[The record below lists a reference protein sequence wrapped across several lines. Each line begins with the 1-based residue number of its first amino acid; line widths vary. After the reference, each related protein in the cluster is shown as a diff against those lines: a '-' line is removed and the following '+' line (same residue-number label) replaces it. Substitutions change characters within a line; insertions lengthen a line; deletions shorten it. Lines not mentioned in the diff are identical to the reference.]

1 MIFKKIELHNFGIYC
16 GDHELQ
22 LDKLADKNITL
33 VGGMNG
39 RGKTTILDAIFITF
53 YGKRALPLIQDE
65 VKNYNNLMARF
76 INKSATDQWT
86 SVSVTIDLEDDG
98 PTVLT
103 IKRRWA
109 LHKGKVVEEL
119 RVTKDG
125 LEDKYLSDNWNYYV
139 EEIIPFGISRF
150 FFFDNEQIAKIADD
164 EAFNEIK
171 DSIKA
176 VMGVTNIDKLLA
188 DVQAVMKEK
197 QAKLT
202 AESSDSTLEE
212 LREVE
217 AGILDLEQKLATIR
231 MERAGIVPRLEKTVQ
246 DLETLEQRFWRSGG
260 NLGLKREEIE
270 QEKAR
275 LVAEEE
281 SIKQRQLALAVS
293 PATPLALCR
302 GLVQQTYNA
311 AKDAQG
317 MKYAHYSRPLV
328 EEIVDRITGKIEA
341 MDIDA
346 VTKLKLQMLLSEE
359 LEHYPAEAVEGEE
372 ESVLNPASLLLLE
385 KLIDSGF
392 FDIISQRN
400 ALIQQMEEN
409 ENALLQ
415 IDAHLSSNAEKS
427 NAADLLS
434 KIRELDRIRDNFRYE
449 IDRLDQQ
456 FDSINA
462 QLEALNSKRFKLIK
476 KIADKENSGDDDER
490 ILAYAAKTI
499 SVMETF
505 KLRLQESKVKELE
518 ANITRCFKFLAQKEA
533 MITSVEVDP
542 TTLDI
547 ILRDYNGGILL
558 KSQLSAGEKQM
569 FAIAI
574 IWGLALSS
582 GYKLPVVIDTPMA
595 RLDSA
600 HRYNFIN
607 RYLPNASSQVIVLS
621 TDEEVNGQYLDQL
634 REHVGTYYT
643 LKYDEVA
650 KSTSILPG
658 YFGEVLA

>member
-1 MIFKKIELHNFGIYC
+1 MIFRRIELHNFGIYR

-22 LDKLADKNITL
+22 LDKIINKNITL

-65 VKNYNNLMARF
+65 VKNYNSLMARF
-76 INKSATDQWT
+76 VNKSATDQWT

-103 IKRRWA
+103 IKRKWT
-109 LHKGKVVEEL
+109 LHRGKVVEEL
-119 RVTKDG
+119 SVIKDG

-176 VMGVTNIDKLLA
+176 VMGVTNIDKLLT
-188 DVQAVMKEK
+188 DVHAVMKEK

-202 AESSDSTLEE
+202 AESNDSTLDE
-212 LREVE
+212 LKDVE
-217 AGILDLEQKLATIR
+217 AGIMELEQKLAAIR
-231 MERAGIVPRLEKTVQ
+231 MERAGIVPRLEKTTA
-246 DLETLEQRFWRSGG
+246 DLESMEQRFWRSGG

-281 SIKQRQLALAVS
+281 AIKQKQLALAVAPS
-293 PATPLALCR
+293 TPLALCR
-302 GLVQQTYNA
+302 NLVQQTYNM
-311 AKDAQG
+311 AKEAEG
-317 MKYAHYSRPLV
+317 LKYAHYSRPLV
-328 EEIVDRITGKIEA
+328 EEIVGRISGKIESI
-341 MDIDA
+341 DIDA
-346 VTKLKLQMLLSEE
+346 VTRLKLQLILAEE
-359 LEHYPAEAVEGEE
+359 LDRYPAEAVDSG
-372 ESVLNPASLLLLE
+372 ESVLNPTSLHLLE
-385 KLIDSGF
+385 KLIDNGF
-392 FDIISQRN
+392 FEIVSQKK

-409 ENALLQ
+409 ESALLQ

-427 NAADLLS
+427 NAAELLA
-434 KIRELDRIRDNFRYE
+434 KIREYDRIRDNFRYE

-456 FDSINA
+456 FESINV
-462 QLEALNSKRFKLIK
+462 QLEGLNGRRIKLIK
-476 KIADKENSGDDDER
+476 QIAEKENAGDDDER
-490 ILAYAAKTI
+490 VLSYAAKTI

-518 ANITRCFKFLAQKEA
+518 ENITQCFKFLAQKEA

-542 TTLDI
+542 SSLDI
-547 ILRDYNGGILL
+547 ILRDYKGGVLL

-621 TDEEVNGQYLDQL
+621 TDEEVNGKYLEQL
-634 REHVGTYYT
+634 HEHIGTYYT
-643 LKYDEVA
+643 LKYDEA
-650 KSTSILPG
+650 DKSTSILPG
-658 YFGEVLA
+658 YFGEVRV

>member
-1 MIFKKIELHNFGIYC
+1 MIFKKIELHNFGIYR

-22 LDKLADKNITL
+22 LDKLPKKNITL

-76 INKSATDQWT
+76 INKSATDLWT

-98 PTVLT
+98 PTTLT
-103 IKRRWA
+103 VQRKWT

-119 RVTKDG
+119 SVTKDG

-164 EAFNEIK
+164 DAFNEIK

-202 AESSDSTLEE
+202 AESNDSTLSE
-212 LREVE
+212 LKEVE
-217 AGILDLEQKLATIR
+217 SSIMDLEQILAVIR
-231 MERAGIVPRLEKTVQ
+231 MERAGIVPRLERTTA
-246 DLETLEQRFWRSGG
+246 DLEAYEQKFWRSGG

-270 QEKAR
+270 KEKAR
-275 LVAEEE
+275 LVSEEE
-281 SIKQRQLALAVS
+281 TIKQKQLALAVS
-293 PATPLALCR
+293 PATPLTLCR
-302 GLVQQTYNA
+302 NLVQQTYNT
-311 AKDAQG
+311 AKEAEG
-317 MKYAHYSRPLV
+317 LKYAHYSRPLV
-328 EEIVDRITGKIEA
+328 EEIVNRITSKVEG

-346 VTKLKLQMLLSEE
+346 VTKLKIQMILAEE
-359 LEHYPAEAVEGEE
+359 LSHYPAEAVDGE
-372 ESVLNPASLLLLE
+372 ESVLSPASLLLLE

-392 FDIISQRN
+392 FDIVDQKN

-409 ENALLQ
+409 ESALLQ

-434 KIRELDRIRDNFRYE
+434 RIRELDRIRDNFRYE
-449 IDRLDQQ
+449 IDRLDKQ
-456 FDSINA
+456 FDAINA
-462 QLEALNSKRFKLIK
+462 QLDGLNGKRLKLIK
-476 KIADKENSGDDDER
+476 KIADIENSGDDDER
-490 ILAYAAKTI
+490 ILSYAAKTI

-518 ANITRCFKFLAQKEA
+518 SNITQCFKFLAQKEA

-542 TTLDI
+542 SSLDI

-621 TDEEVNGQYLDQL
+621 TDEEVNGQYLEQL
-634 REHVGTYYT
+634 REHIGTYYT
-643 LKYDEVA
+643 LKYDEVD

-658 YFGEVLA
+658 YFGEEHV

>member
-1 MIFKKIELHNFGIYC
+1 MIFRKIELHNFGIYC

-22 LDKLADKNITL
+22 LDKLVHKNITL

-86 SVSVTIDLEDDG
+86 AVSVTIDLEDDG

-103 IKRRWA
+103 VKRRWT
-109 LHKGKVVEEL
+109 LHKGKVLEEL
-119 RVTKDG
+119 SVIKDG
-125 LEDKYLSDNWNYYV
+125 LEDRYLSDNWNYYV

-197 QAKLT
+197 QAKIT
-202 AESSDSTLEE
+202 AESSDTTLDE
-212 LREVE
+212 LRTVE
-217 AGILDLEQKLATIR
+217 AGILELEQKLATIR
-231 MERAGIVPRLEKTVQ
+231 MDRAGIVPRLERITQ
-246 DLETLEQRFWRSGG
+246 DLEALEQRFWRSGG

-275 LVAEEE
+275 LVAEE
-281 SIKQRQLALAVS
+281 SAIKQKQLALAIH

-311 AKDAQG
+311 AKEAEG

-328 EEIVDRITGKIEA
+328 AEIVDRITGKIEG

-346 VTKLKLQMLLSEE
+346 VTKLKLRLILAEE
-359 LEHYPAEAVEGEE
+359 LDHYPAEAVGGD
-372 ESVLNPASLLLLE
+372 ESGLNPVSLLLLE
-385 KLIDSGF
+385 KLIDGGF
-392 FDIISQRN
+392 FDIVSQRN
-400 ALIQQMEEN
+400 ALIRQMEEN
-409 ENALLQ
+409 ESALLQ
-415 IDAHLSSNAEKS
+415 IDAHLSSNAEKT
-427 NAADLLS
+427 NAAELLS

-449 IDRLDQQ
+449 IDRLDQL
-456 FDSINA
+456 FDSVSV
-462 QLEALNSKRFKLIK
+462 QLEALNSKRIKLIK
-476 KIADKENSGDDDER
+476 QIADKENSSDDDER
-490 ILAYAAKTI
+490 ILAYAAKTV

-505 KLRLQESKVKELE
+505 KLRLQESKVRELE
-518 ANITRCFKFLAQKEA
+518 ANITKCFKFLAQKEA

-542 TTLDI
+542 ASLDI

>member
-1 MIFKKIELHNFGIYC
+1 MIFRKIELHNFGIYC

-22 LDKLADKNITL
+22 LDKLVDKNITL

-86 SVSVTIDLEDDG
+86 AVSVTLDLEDDG
-98 PTVLT
+98 PTILT
-103 IKRRWA
+103 VRRRWT

-119 RVTKDG
+119 SVIKDG

-197 QAKLT
+197 QATVK
-202 AESSDSTLEE
+202 AEANDSTLDE
-212 LREVE
+212 LRDTE
-217 AGILDLEQKLATIR
+217 ASILELEQKLASIR
-231 MERAGIVPRLEKTVQ
+231 MDRAGIVPRLEKTTV
-246 DLETLEQRFWRSGG
+246 DLEALEQRFWRSGG

-281 SIKQRQLALAVS
+281 AIKQKQLALSLS

-302 GLVQQTYNA
+302 NLVQQTYNA
-311 AKDAQG
+311 AKEAEGQ
-317 MKYAHYSRPLV
+317 KYAHYSRPLV
-328 EEIVDRITGKIEA
+328 EEIIDRITSKVDD

-346 VTKLKLQMLLSEE
+346 VTKLKLQLILAQE
-359 LEHYPAEAVEGEE
+359 LDHYPAEAVTDEEGGL
-372 ESVLNPASLLLLE
+372 SPASLLLLE
-385 KLIDSGF
+385 KLIDNGF

-415 IDAHLSSNAEKS
+415 IDAHLSSNAEKT
-427 NAADLLS
+427 NAADLLN

-456 FDSINA
+456 FDSINV
-462 QLEALNSKRFKLIK
+462 QLEGLNSKRIKLIK
-476 KIADKENSGDDDER
+476 KIADKENAGDDDER

-542 TTLDI
+542 TSLDI

-621 TDEEVNGQYLDQL
+621 TDEEVNGQYLEQL
-634 REHVGTYYT
+634 REHIGTFYT

-658 YFGEVLA
+658 YFGEELV

>member
-22 LDKLADKNITL
+22 LDKLVDKNITL

-86 SVSVTIDLEDDG
+86 SVSVTLDLEDDG
-98 PTVLT
+98 PTILT
-103 IKRRWA
+103 VQRRWT

-119 RVTKDG
+119 SVTKDG
-125 LEDKYLSDNWNYYV
+125 LKDKYLSDNWNYYV
-139 EEIIPFGISRF
+139 EEIIPYGISRF

-202 AESSDSTLEE
+202 AESNDSTLDE
-212 LREVE
+212 LKEVE
-217 AGILDLEQKLATIR
+217 AGIMDLERRLATIR
-231 MERAGIVPRLEKTVQ
+231 MERAGIVPRLEKTSQ
-246 DLETLEQRFWRSGG
+246 DLEVLEQRFWRSGG

-281 SIKQRQLALAVS
+281 AIKQRQLAMAVN

-317 MKYAHYSRPLV
+317 KKYAHYSRPLV
-328 EEIVDRITGKIEA
+328 AEIVDRITGKIEA

-346 VTKLKLQMLLSEE
+346 VTKLKLQMLLAEE
-359 LEHYPAEAVEGEE
+359 LDHYPAEAVEDE
-372 ESVLNPASLLLLE
+372 ESVISPSSLLILE
-385 KLIDSGF
+385 KLIDRGF
-392 FDIISQRN
+392 LGIISQRN

-427 NAADLLS
+427 NAADLLA

-456 FDSINA
+456 FETINA
-462 QLEALNSKRFKLIK
+462 QLETLNNKRFKLIK

-518 ANITRCFKFLAQKEA
+518 ANITQCFKFLAQKEA

-542 TTLDI
+542 ATLDI

-634 REHVGTYYT
+634 REHIGTYYT
-643 LKYDEVA
+643 LKYDEVE

>member
-16 GDHELQ
+16 GDHELL
-22 LDKLADKNITL
+22 LDKLVDKNITL

-65 VKNYNNLMARF
+65 AKNYNNLMARF

-86 SVSVTIDLEDDG
+86 SVSVTLDLEDDG

-103 IKRRWA
+103 VQRRWT
-109 LHKGKVVEEL
+109 LNKGKVVEEL
-119 RVTKDG
+119 TVIKDG

-176 VMGVTNIDKLLA
+176 VMGVTNIDKLLT

-197 QAKLT
+197 QAKVT
-202 AESSDSTLEE
+202 AESTDSTLDE

-217 AGILDLEQKLATIR
+217 SGILDLEQKLATIR
-231 MERAGIVPRLEKTVQ
+231 MERAGIVPRLEKTTQ
-246 DLETLEQRFWRSGG
+246 DLESLEQRFWRSGG

-281 SIKQRQLALAVS
+281 SIKQRQLALAIH

-311 AKDAQG
+311 AKEAEG

-328 EEIVDRITGKIEA
+328 AEIVDRITGKIED

-346 VTKLKLQMLLSEE
+346 VTKLKLQLILAEE
-359 LEHYPAEAVEGEE
+359 LDHYPAEAVDGD
-372 ESVLNPASLLLLE
+372 ESILNPASLLLLE

-392 FDIISQRN
+392 FDIVSQRN

-409 ENALLQ
+409 ESALLQ

-456 FDSINA
+456 FESINA
-462 QLEALNSKRFKLIK
+462 QLEALNNKRFKLIK

>member
-22 LDKLADKNITL
+22 LDKLANKNITL

-103 IKRRWA
+103 IKRRWT

-119 RVTKDG
+119 SVTKDG

-197 QAKLT
+197 QAKVA
-202 AESSDSTLEE
+202 AESTDSTLDE
-212 LREVE
+212 LRAVE
-217 AGILDLEQKLATIR
+217 SDILELDQKMATIR
-231 MERAGIVPRLEKTVQ
+231 MDRAGIVPRLEKSTQ
-246 DLETLEQRFWRSGG
+246 SLEALEQRFWRSGG

-270 QEKAR
+270 QEKTR

-281 SIKQRQLALAVS
+281 SIKQRQLTLAIH

-311 AKDAQG
+311 AKEAEG

-328 EEIVDRITGKIEA
+328 AEIVDRITGKIED

-346 VTKLKLQMLLSEE
+346 VTKLKLQLILAEE
-359 LEHYPAEAVEGEE
+359 LEHYPAEAVDGD
-372 ESVLNPASLLLLE
+372 ESVLSPASLLLLE
-385 KLIDSGF
+385 KLIDNGF
-392 FDIISQRN
+392 FDIVSQKN

-409 ENALLQ
+409 ESALLQ

-434 KIRELDRIRDNFRYE
+434 KIRELDRICDNFRYE
-449 IDRLDQQ
+449 IDRLDQLLE
-456 FDSINA
+456 SLNA
-462 QLEALNSKRFKLIK
+462 QWEALNNKRIKLIK
-476 KIADKENSGDDDER
+476 KIADKENSSDDDER

-533 MITSVEVDP
+533 MITSVEVNP

>member
-22 LDKLADKNITL
+22 LETIADRNITL

-86 SVSVTIDLEDDG
+86 AVSVTIDLEDDG
-98 PTVLT
+98 PTMLT
-103 IKRRWA
+103 VQRRWT

-119 RVTKDG
+119 AVTKDG
-125 LEDKYLSDNWNYYV
+125 LVDKYLSDNWNYYV
-139 EEIIPFGISRF
+139 EEIIPYGISRF

-197 QAKLT
+197 QAKVT
-202 AESSDSTLEE
+202 ADSSDSTLDE
-212 LREVE
+212 LKEVE
-217 AGILDLEQKLATIR
+217 ASIMELEQKLATIR
-231 MERAGIVPRLEKTVQ
+231 MERAGIVPRLEKTTQ
-246 DLETLEQRFWRSGG
+246 DLEALEQRFWRSGG

-270 QEKAR
+270 KEKAR
-275 LVAEEE
+275 LVEEE
-281 SIKQRQLALAVS
+281 EAIKQRQLAMAVN
-293 PATPLALCR
+293 PAIPLALCR
-302 GLVQQTYNA
+302 GLVQQTYNS
-311 AKDAQG
+311 AKEAEG

-328 EEIVDRITGKIEA
+328 VEIVDRIAGKLEA

-346 VTKLKLQMLLSEE
+346 VTKLKIQMLLSEE
-359 LEHYPAEAVEGEE
+359 LKHYPADAIEGE
-372 ESVLNPASLLLLE
+372 ESVLNPAALLLLE
-385 KLIDSGF
+385 KLLDSGF

-427 NAADLLS
+427 NAADLLAR
-434 KIRELDRIRDNFRYE
+434 IRELDRIRDNFRYE

-456 FDSINA
+456 FDSINV

-476 KIADKENSGDDDER
+476 KIADKENAGDDDER

-518 ANITRCFKFLAQKEA
+518 ANITQCFKFLAQKEA
-533 MITSVEVDP
+533 MITSVEINP
-542 TTLDI
+542 ISLDI
-547 ILRDYNGGILL
+547 ILRDYNGGVLL

-621 TDEEVNGQYLDQL
+621 TDEEVNGQYLEQL
-634 REHVGTYYT
+634 REHIGTYYT
-643 LKYDEVA
+643 LRYDEAA

>member
-22 LDKLADKNITL
+22 LDKLVDKNITL

-86 SVSVTIDLEDDG
+86 SVSVTLDLEDDG
-98 PTVLT
+98 PTILT
-103 IKRRWA
+103 VQRRWT
-109 LHKGKVVEEL
+109 LHKGKVLEEL
-119 RVTKDG
+119 TVTKDG
-125 LEDKYLSDNWNYYV
+125 LKDKYLSDNWNYYV

-197 QAKLT
+197 QAKVT
-202 AESSDSTLEE
+202 AESNDSTLDE
-212 LREVE
+212 LKEVE
-217 AGILDLEQKLATIR
+217 AGIMELEQKLATIR
-231 MERAGIVPRLEKTVQ
+231 MERAGIVPRLEKTSQ
-246 DLETLEQRFWRSGG
+246 DLEALEQRFWRSGG

-275 LVAEEE
+275 LVSEEE
-281 SIKQRQLALAVS
+281 AIKQRQLAMAVN

-311 AKDAQG
+311 AKEAQG
-317 MKYAHYSRPLV
+317 KKYAHYSRPLV
-328 EEIVDRITGKIEA
+328 AEIVDRITDKIEA

-346 VTKLKLQMLLSEE
+346 VTKLKLQMLLAEE
-359 LEHYPAEAVEGEE
+359 LEHYPAEAIEGEE
-372 ESVLNPASLLLLE
+372 SAISPSSLLILE
-385 KLIDSGF
+385 NLIDRGF
-392 FDIISQRN
+392 LGIISQRN

-427 NAADLLS
+427 NAADLLA
-434 KIRELDRIRDNFRYE
+434 KIREKDRIRDNFRYE

-456 FDSINA
+456 FDSINV
-462 QLEALNSKRFKLIK
+462 QLEALNNKRFKLIK

-518 ANITRCFKFLAQKEA
+518 ANITSCFKFLAQKEA

-542 TTLDI
+542 TSLDI

-634 REHVGTYYT
+634 REHIGTYYT

-650 KSTSILPG
+650 KSTSILSG

>member
-1 MIFKKIELHNFGIYC
+1 M
-16 GDHELQ
+16 
-22 LDKLADKNITL
+22 
-33 VGGMNG
+33 
-39 RGKTTILDAIFITF
+39 
-53 YGKRALPLIQDE
+53 
-65 VKNYNNLMARF
+65 
-76 INKSATDQWT
+76 
-86 SVSVTIDLEDDG
+86 
-98 PTVLT
+98 
-103 IKRRWA
+103 
-109 LHKGKVVEEL
+109 
-119 RVTKDG
+119 
-125 LEDKYLSDNWNYYV
+125 
-139 EEIIPFGISRF
+139 
-150 FFFDNEQIAKIADD
+150 
-164 EAFNEIK
+164 
-171 DSIKA
+171 
-176 VMGVTNIDKLLA
+176 
-188 DVQAVMKEK
+188 
-197 QAKLT
+197 
-202 AESSDSTLEE
+202 
-212 LREVE
+212 
-217 AGILDLEQKLATIR
+217 
-231 MERAGIVPRLEKTVQ
+231 
-246 DLETLEQRFWRSGG
+246 EQRFWRSGG

-270 QEKAR
+270 REKAR
-275 LVAEEE
+275 LVEEE
-281 SIKQRQLALAVS
+281 EAIKTRQLAMAVN

-302 GLVQQTYNA
+302 GLVQQTYNV
-311 AKDAQG
+311 AKEAEG

-328 EEIVDRITGKIEA
+328 VEIVDRITGKLEA

-346 VTKLKLQMLLSEE
+346 VTKLKIQMLLSEE
-359 LEHYPAEAVEGEE
+359 LEHYPAEAVEEE
-372 ESVLNPASLLLLE
+372 ESVLSPASLLLLE
-385 KLIDSGF
+385 KFIDSGF
-392 FDIISQRN
+392 FEIVSQRD

-427 NAADLLS
+427 NAADLLAR
-434 KIRELDRIRDNFRYE
+434 IRELDRVRDNFRYE
-449 IDRLDQQ
+449 IERLDQQ
-456 FDSINA
+456 FDSINV

-518 ANITRCFKFLAQKEA
+518 ANITKCFKFLAQKEA

-542 TTLDI
+542 TSLDI

-621 TDEEVNGQYLDQL
+621 TDEEVNGQYLEQL
-634 REHVGTYYT
+634 REHIGTFYT
-643 LKYDEVA
+643 LKYDEAA

-658 YFGEVLA
+658 YFGEELV

>member
-16 GDHELQ
+16 GDHVLQ
-22 LDKLADKNITL
+22 LDKLVDKNITL

-86 SVSVTIDLEDDG
+86 SVSVTLDLEDDG
-98 PTVLT
+98 PTILT
-103 IKRRWA
+103 VQRRWT

-119 RVTKDG
+119 SVTKDG
-125 LEDKYLSDNWNYYV
+125 LKDKYLSDNWNYYV
-139 EEIIPFGISRF
+139 EEIIPYGISRF

-188 DVQAVMKEK
+188 DVQTVMKEK

-202 AESSDSTLEE
+202 AESNDSTLDE
-212 LREVE
+212 LKEVE
-217 AGILDLEQKLATIR
+217 AGIMDLERRLATIR
-231 MERAGIVPRLEKTVQ
+231 MERAGIVPRLEKTSQ
-246 DLETLEQRFWRSGG
+246 DLEVLEQRFWRSGG

-270 QEKAR
+270 QEKAK

-281 SIKQRQLALAVS
+281 AIKQRQLALTVN

-302 GLVQQTYNA
+302 NLVQQTYNV
-311 AKDAQG
+311 AKEAEG
-317 MKYAHYSRPLV
+317 LKYAHYSRPLV
-328 EEIVDRITGKIEA
+328 AEIVDRITGKIEE

-346 VTKLKLQMLLSEE
+346 VTKLKIQMILSEE
-359 LEHYPAEAVEGEE
+359 LDHYPVEAVDRE

-392 FDIISQRN
+392 FEIVSQRN
-400 ALIQQMEEN
+400 TLIQQMEEN
-409 ENALLQ
+409 ESALLQ

-427 NAADLLS
+427 NAADLLA

-449 IDRLDQQ
+449 IDRLDHQ
-456 FDSINA
+456 FDSINV
-462 QLEALNSKRFKLIK
+462 QLEGLNSKRFKLIK

-505 KLRLQESKVKELE
+505 KLRLQKSKVKELE
-518 ANITRCFKFLAQKEA
+518 ANITQCFKFLAQKEA

-542 TTLDI
+542 ATLDI

-621 TDEEVNGQYLDQL
+621 TDEEVNGQYLEQL
-634 REHVGTYYT
+634 REHIGTYYT
-643 LKYDEVA
+643 LKYDEVE

>member
-1 MIFKKIELHNFGIYC
+1 MIFRKIRLHNFGIYC

-22 LDKLADKNITL
+22 LDRLSNKNITL

-86 SVSVTIDLEDDG
+86 AVSVTLDLEDDG
-98 PTVLT
+98 PTVLEVQ
-103 IKRRWA
+103 RRWT

-119 RVTKDG
+119 TVVKDG
-125 LEDKYLSDNWNYYV
+125 LEDMYLSDNWNYYV

-164 EAFNEIK
+164 DAFNEIK

-176 VMGVTNIDKLLA
+176 VMGVTNIDKLVV

-197 QAKLT
+197 QAKLH
-202 AESSDSTLEE
+202 ADSNDPAFDE
-212 LREVE
+212 LKEVE
-217 AGILDLEQKLATIR
+217 ASIMTLEQQLASIR
-231 MERAGIVPRLEKTVQ
+231 MERAGVVPRLEKVTQ
-246 DLETLEQRFWRSGG
+246 ELEGLEQHFWRSGG
-260 NLGLKREEIE
+260 NLGLKRDEIE

-275 LVAEEE
+275 LEAEEE
-281 SIKQRQLALAVS
+281 AIKQRQLDLANN

-302 GLVQQTYNA
+302 ALIQQTYNG
-311 AKDAQG
+311 AKEAQG
-317 MKYAHYSRPLV
+317 KKYAHYSRPLV
-328 EEIVDRITGKIEA
+328 AEILDRISRKIDEL
-341 MDIDA
+341 DVDA
-346 VTKLKLQMLLSEE
+346 VVRIKLQMMLSEE
-359 LEHYPAEAVEGEE
+359 LEHYPSEAVDGE
-372 ESVLNPASLLLLE
+372 ESVLSPASLLLLE
-385 KLIDSGF
+385 RLIDSGF
-392 FDIISQRN
+392 YEIITQKNLYIR
-400 ALIQQMEEN
+400 QMEEN
-409 ENALLQ
+409 ENTLLQ
-415 IDAHLSSNAEKS
+415 IDAHLSSNAEKN
-427 NAADLLS
+427 NAAELLS
-434 KIRELDRIRDNFRYE
+434 KIRGLDRIRDNFNYE
-449 IDRLDQQ
+449 IERLDQQ
-456 FDSINA
+456 FDSLSA
-462 QLEALNSKRFKLIK
+462 QMDALNNKRVKLIK
-476 KIADKENSGDDDER
+476 RIADKENAGDDDAR

-518 ANITRCFKFLAQKEA
+518 TNITRCFKFLAQKEA
-533 MITSVEVDP
+533 IITSVEVDP
-542 TTLDI
+542 NTLDI
-547 ILRDYNGGILL
+547 ILRDYKGGILL

-621 TDEEVNGQYLDQL
+621 TDEEVNGQYLEQL
-634 REHVGTYYT
+634 REHIGTYYT
-643 LKYDEVA
+643 LKYDENA
-650 KSTSILPG
+650 KSTSIVTG
-658 YFGEVLA
+658 YFGEVPV

>member
-1 MIFKKIELHNFGIYC
+1 MIFRKIELHNFGIYC

-65 VKNYNNLMARF
+65 VKNYNSLMARF

-98 PTVLT
+98 PTILT
-103 IKRRWA
+103 IQRRWT
-109 LHKGKVVEEL
+109 LHRGKVIEEL
-119 RVTKDG
+119 TVIKDG

-188 DVQAVMKEK
+188 DIQAVMKEK
-197 QAKLT
+197 QAKLS
-202 AESSDSTLEE
+202 AESNDTTLDE

-217 AGILDLEQKLATIR
+217 ASIMDLEQRLAAIR
-231 MERAGIVPRLEKTVQ
+231 MERAGIVPRLERTTQ
-246 DLETLEQRFWRSGG
+246 ELETLEQRFWRSGG

-281 SIKQRQLALAVS
+281 AIKQRQLAMAVN

-311 AKDAQG
+311 AKEAEG

-328 EEIVDRITGKIEA
+328 AEIVDRITGKIEA
-341 MDIDA
+341 MDIDS
-346 VTKLKLQMLLSEE
+346 VTKLKLRLILSEE
-359 LEHYPAEAVEGEE
+359 LDHYPAEAVEGE

-385 KLIDSGF
+385 RLIDSGF
-392 FDIISQRN
+392 FEIITQRDT
-400 ALIQQMEEN
+400 LIRQMEEN

-427 NAADLLS
+427 NAADLLAQ
-434 KIRELDRIRDNFRYE
+434 IRELDRIRDNYNYE

-456 FDSINA
+456 FDSINV
-462 QLEALNSKRFKLIK
+462 QLETLNSKRFKLIK

-490 ILAYAAKTI
+490 ILAYSAKTI

-542 TTLDI
+542 ATLDI

-621 TDEEVNGQYLDQL
+621 TDEEVNGQYLEQL

>member
-22 LDKLADKNITL
+22 LDKLVDKNITL

-86 SVSVTIDLEDDG
+86 AVSVTLDLEDDG
-98 PTVLT
+98 PTILT
-103 IKRRWA
+103 VQRRWT

-119 RVTKDG
+119 SVTKDG
-125 LEDKYLSDNWNYYV
+125 LKDKYLSDNWNYYV
-139 EEIIPFGISRF
+139 EEIIPYGISRF

-202 AESSDSTLEE
+202 AESNDSTLDE
-212 LREVE
+212 LKEVE
-217 AGILDLEQKLATIR
+217 AGIMDLERRLATIR
-231 MERAGIVPRLEKTVQ
+231 MERAGIVPRLEKTSQ
-246 DLETLEQRFWRSGG
+246 DLEVLEQRFWRSGG

-281 SIKQRQLALAVS
+281 AIKQRQLAMAVN

-317 MKYAHYSRPLV
+317 KKYAHYSRPLV
-328 EEIVDRITGKIEA
+328 AEIVDRITGKIEA

-346 VTKLKLQMLLSEE
+346 VTKLKLQMLLAEE
-359 LEHYPAEAVEGEE
+359 LDHYPAEAVEDE
-372 ESVLNPASLLLLE
+372 ESVISPSSLLILE
-385 KLIDSGF
+385 NLIDRGF
-392 FDIISQRN
+392 LGIISQRN

-427 NAADLLS
+427 NAADLLA

-456 FDSINA
+456 FETINA
-462 QLEALNSKRFKLIK
+462 QLETLNNKRFKLIK

-518 ANITRCFKFLAQKEA
+518 ANITQCFKFLAQKEA

-542 TTLDI
+542 ATLDI

-634 REHVGTYYT
+634 REHIGTYYT
-643 LKYDEVA
+643 LKYDEVE

>member
-1 MIFKKIELHNFGIYC
+1 MIFKKIQLHNFGIYC

-22 LDKLADKNITL
+22 LTKTADRNITL

-86 SVSVTIDLEDDG
+86 SVAVTLDMEDDG
-98 PTVLT
+98 PTLLT
-103 IKRRWA
+103 VRRRWT

-119 RVTKDG
+119 SVVKDG

-197 QAKLT
+197 QARL
-202 AESSDSTLEE
+202 AEVSHDGTLDE

-217 AGILDLEQKLATIR
+217 ANILELEQKLATIR
-231 MERAGIVPRLEKTVQ
+231 MERAGIVPRLEKVTQ
-246 DLETLEQRFWRSGG
+246 DLEALEQRFWRSGG

-270 QEKAR
+270 REKAR

-281 SIKQRQLALAVS
+281 AIKQRQLSLAVA

-302 GLVQQTYNA
+302 ELVLQTYDA
-311 AKDAQG
+311 AKEAEG

-328 EEIVDRITGKIEA
+328 AQIVDRIGDKIEELET
-341 MDIDA
+341 DA
-346 VTKLKLQMLLSEE
+346 VTKLKLRLILAQE
-359 LEHYPAEAVEGEE
+359 LERYPAEAPEGEE
-372 ESVLNPASLLLLE
+372 SGLSPASMLLLE

-392 FDIISQRN
+392 FETVTQKD
-400 ALIQQMEEN
+400 ALIRQMEEN
-409 ENALLQ
+409 ESALLQ

-427 NAADLLS
+427 NAAEILA
-434 KIRELDRIRDNFRYE
+434 KIRERDRIRDNFRYE

-456 FDSINA
+456 FDGVNA
-462 QLEALNSKRFKLIK
+462 QLEAMNSKRFKLIR
-476 KIADKENSGDDDER
+476 KIADRENSGDDDER
-490 ILAYAAKTI
+490 ILAYAAKTV
-499 SVMETF
+499 SVMDTF
-505 KLRLQESKVKELE
+505 KLRLQESKVRELE
-518 ANITRCFKFLAQKEA
+518 ANITECFKFLAQKEA

-542 TTLDI
+542 ATLDI
-547 ILRDYNGGILL
+547 ILRDYNGGVLL

-621 TDEEVNGQYLDQL
+621 TDEEVNGQYLEQL

-643 LKYDEVA
+643 LKYDEA
-650 KSTSILPG
+650 EKSTSILPG
-658 YFGEVLA
+658 YFGEVLQ

>member
-22 LDKLADKNITL
+22 LDKLVDKNITL

-86 SVSVTIDLEDDG
+86 SVSVTLDLEDDG

-103 IKRRWA
+103 VRRRWT

-119 RVTKDG
+119 TVIKDG

-176 VMGVTNIDKLLA
+176 VMGVTNIDKLLT

-197 QAKLT
+197 QAKLA
-202 AESSDSTLEE
+202 AESSDSTLDE
-212 LREVE
+212 LKEVE
-217 AGILDLEQKLATIR
+217 ASILELEQQLATIR
-231 MERAGIVPRLEKTVQ
+231 MERAGIVPRMEKTSQ
-246 DLETLEQRFWRSGG
+246 DLEALEQRFWRSGG

-281 SIKQRQLALAVS
+281 AIKQRQLALAVS

-317 MKYAHYSRPLV
+317 RKYAHYSRPLA

-372 ESVLNPASLLLLE
+372 SVLSPASLLLLE

-392 FDIISQRN
+392 FDINSQRN

-505 KLRLQESKVKELE
+505 KLRLQESKVRELE

-533 MITSVEVDP
+533 MITSVEIDP
-542 TTLDI
+542 TSLDI
-547 ILRDYNGGILL
+547 ILRDYTGGILL

-607 RYLPNASSQVIVLS
+607 RYLPNASSQVVVLS
-621 TDEEVNGQYLDQL
+621 TDEEVNGQYLEQL
-634 REHVGTYYT
+634 REHIGTYYT

>member
-1 MIFKKIELHNFGIYC
+1 MIFKKIKLHNFGIYR

-22 LDKLADKNITL
+22 LDKITNKNITL

-39 RGKTTILDAIFITF
+39 RGKTTILDAIFIAF

-103 IKRRWA
+103 IQRRWTQ
-109 LHKGKVVEEL
+109 HKGKVIEEL
-119 RVTKDG
+119 SVVKDG

-176 VMGVTNIDKLLA
+176 VMGVTNIDKLLV

-202 AESSDSTLEE
+202 AESNDTTLDE
-212 LREVE
+212 LKAVE
-217 AGILDLEQKLATIR
+217 TDIMELEQKLATIR
-231 MERAGIVPRLEKTVQ
+231 MERAGIVPRLEKTTA
-246 DLETLEQRFWRSGG
+246 DLEALEQRFWRSGG

-270 QEKAR
+270 KEKAR

-281 SIKQRQLALAVS
+281 AIKQKQLALAVS

-302 GLVQQTYNA
+302 NLVQQTYNA
-311 AKDAQG
+311 AKEAEG
-317 MKYAHYSRPLV
+317 LKYAHYSRPLV

-346 VTKLKLQMLLSEE
+346 VTKLKLQLILAEE
-359 LEHYPAEAVEGEE
+359 LSHYPAEAVEGD
-372 ESVLNPASLLLLE
+372 ESVLNPASILLLE

-392 FDIISQRN
+392 FDIITQRN
-400 ALIQQMEEN
+400 ALIQQMDEN
-409 ENALLQ
+409 ESALLQ

-434 KIRELDRIRDNFRYE
+434 KIRGLDRVRDNFRYE
-449 IDRLDQQ
+449 IDRLDKL
-456 FDSINA
+456 FDSIHV
-462 QLEALNSKRFKLIK
+462 QLEALNSKRIKLIK
-476 KIADKENSGDDDER
+476 KIADIENSGDDDER
-490 ILAYAAKTI
+490 ILSYAAKTI

-518 ANITRCFKFLAQKEA
+518 ANITECFKFLAQKEA

-542 TTLDI
+542 VSLDI

-595 RLDSA
+595 RLDSS

-607 RYLPNASSQVIVLS
+607 RYLPNASSQVMVLS
-621 TDEEVNGQYLDQL
+621 TDEEVNGRYLEQL
-634 REHVGTYYT
+634 REHIGTYYT
-643 LKYDEVA
+643 LKYDEVD

-658 YFGEVLA
+658 YFGEDYV

>member
-1 MIFKKIELHNFGIYC
+1 MIFKKIKLHNFGIYR

-22 LDKLADKNITL
+22 LGKITNKNITL

-39 RGKTTILDAIFITF
+39 RGKTTILDAIFIAF

-103 IKRRWA
+103 IQRRWTQ
-109 LHKGKVVEEL
+109 HKGKVIEEL
-119 RVTKDG
+119 SVVKDG

-176 VMGVTNIDKLLA
+176 VMGVTNIDKLLV

-202 AESSDSTLEE
+202 AESNDTTLDE
-212 LREVE
+212 LKAVE
-217 AGILDLEQKLATIR
+217 TDIMELEQKLATIR
-231 MERAGIVPRLEKTVQ
+231 MERAGIVPRLEKTTA
-246 DLETLEQRFWRSGG
+246 DLEALEQRFWRSGG

-270 QEKAR
+270 KEKAR

-281 SIKQRQLALAVS
+281 AIKQKQLALAVS

-302 GLVQQTYNA
+302 NLVQQTYNA
-311 AKDAQG
+311 AKEAEG
-317 MKYAHYSRPLV
+317 LKYAHYSRPLV
-328 EEIVDRITGKIEA
+328 EEIVDRITGKIED

-346 VTKLKLQMLLSEE
+346 VTKLKLQMILAEE
-359 LEHYPAEAVEGEE
+359 LSHYPAEAVEGD
-372 ESVLNPASLLLLE
+372 ESVLNPASILLLE

-392 FDIISQRN
+392 FDIITQRN
-400 ALIQQMEEN
+400 ALIQQMDEN
-409 ENALLQ
+409 ESALLQ

-434 KIRELDRIRDNFRYE
+434 KIRGLDRVRDNFRYE
-449 IDRLDQQ
+449 IDRLDKL
-456 FDSINA
+456 FDSIHV
-462 QLEALNSKRFKLIK
+462 QLEALNSKRIKLIK
-476 KIADKENSGDDDER
+476 KIADIENSGDDDER
-490 ILAYAAKTI
+490 ILSYAAKTI

-518 ANITRCFKFLAQKEA
+518 ANITECFKFLAQKEA

-542 TTLDI
+542 VSLDI

-595 RLDSA
+595 RLDSS

-607 RYLPNASSQVIVLS
+607 RYLPNASSQVMVLS
-621 TDEEVNGQYLDQL
+621 TDEEVNGRYLEQL
-634 REHVGTYYT
+634 REHIGTYYT
-643 LKYDEVA
+643 LKYDEVD

-658 YFGEVLA
+658 YFGEDYV

>member
-86 SVSVTIDLEDDG
+86 SVSVTLDLEDDG

-103 IKRRWA
+103 VQRRWT

-119 RVTKDG
+119 TVIKDG

-176 VMGVTNIDKLLA
+176 VMGVTNIDKLLT

-202 AESSDSTLEE
+202 AESNDSTLDE
-212 LREVE
+212 LKEVE
-217 AGILDLEQKLATIR
+217 ASIMELEQKLATIR
-231 MERAGIVPRLEKTVQ
+231 MERAGIVPRLEKTTQ
-246 DLETLEQRFWRSGG
+246 DLEALEQRFWRSGG

-293 PATPLALCR
+293 PPPPWHFA
-302 GLVQQTYNA
+302 VVWS
-311 AKDAQG
+311 
-317 MKYAHYSRPLV
+317 SRP
-328 EEIVDRITGKIEA
+328 T
-341 MDIDA
+341 
-346 VTKLKLQMLLSEE
+346 TQ
-359 LEHYPAEAVEGEE
+359 
-372 ESVLNPASLLLLE
+372 
-385 KLIDSGF
+385 
-392 FDIISQRN
+392 QR
-400 ALIQQMEEN
+400 
-409 ENALLQ
+409 
-415 IDAHLSSNAEKS
+415 KP
-427 NAADLLS
+427 
-434 KIRELDRIRDNFRYE
+434 RE
-449 IDRLDQQ
+449 
-456 FDSINA
+456 
-462 QLEALNSKRFKLIK
+462 
-476 KIADKENSGDDDER
+476 
-490 ILAYAAKTI
+490 
-499 SVMETF
+499 
-505 KLRLQESKVKELE
+505 
-518 ANITRCFKFLAQKEA
+518 
-533 MITSVEVDP
+533 
-542 TTLDI
+542 
-547 ILRDYNGGILL
+547 
-558 KSQLSAGEKQM
+558 
-569 FAIAI
+569 
-574 IWGLALSS
+574 
-582 GYKLPVVIDTPMA
+582 
-595 RLDSA
+595 
-600 HRYNFIN
+600 
-607 RYLPNASSQVIVLS
+607 
-621 TDEEVNGQYLDQL
+621 
-634 REHVGTYYT
+634 
-643 LKYDEVA
+643 
-650 KSTSILPG
+650 
-658 YFGEVLA
+658 

>member
-1 MIFKKIELHNFGIYC
+1 MIFKKIKLHNFGIYR

-22 LDKLADKNITL
+22 LDKLTGKNITL

-76 INKSATDQWT
+76 VNKSATDEWT
-86 SVSVTIDLEDDG
+86 AVSVTIDLEDDG
-98 PTVLT
+98 PTVLD
-103 IKRRWA
+103 IERRWK
-109 LHKGKVVEEL
+109 LNRGKVIEEL
-119 RVTKDG
+119 SVTKDG
-125 LEDKYLSDNWNYYV
+125 LEDKYLSANWNYYV
-139 EEIIPFGISRF
+139 EEIVPFGISRF

-176 VMGVTNIDKLLA
+176 VMGVTNIDKLLD

-197 QAKLT
+197 QAKL
-202 AESSDSTLEE
+202 AEESNDTTLGE
-212 LREVE
+212 LKEVE
-217 AGILDLEQKLATIR
+217 ASIMELEQKLATIR
-231 MERAGIVPRLEKTVQ
+231 MNRAGIVPRLEKTIA
-246 DLETLEQRFWRSGG
+246 DLEVYEQKFWRSGG

-281 SIKQRQLALAVS
+281 TIKQKQLALAVNA
-293 PATPLALCR
+293 ATPLALCR
-302 GLVQQTYNA
+302 NLVQQTYNT
-311 AKDAQG
+311 AKEAESL
-317 MKYAHYSRPLV
+317 KYAHYSRPLV
-328 EEIVDRITGKIEA
+328 EEIVNRITGKVDA

-346 VTKLKLQMLLSEE
+346 VTKLKIQLLLADE
-359 LEHYPAEAVEGEE
+359 LSHYPAEAVDTGE
-372 ESVLNPASLLLLE
+372 SILNPSSLLHME

-392 FDIISQRN
+392 FDIISQKN
-400 ALIQQMEEN
+400 TLVQQMEEN
-409 ENALLQ
+409 ESALLQ

-427 NAADLLS
+427 NAADLLA
-434 KIRELDRIRDNFRYE
+434 KIRELDRVRDNFKYE

-456 FDSINA
+456 FDSINV
-462 QLEALNSKRFKLIK
+462 QLEGLNSKRFKLIK

-490 ILAYAAKTI
+490 VLAYAAKTI
-499 SVMETF
+499 AVMQTF
-505 KLRLQESKVKELE
+505 KLRLQESKVMELE
-518 ANITRCFKFLAQKEA
+518 SNITQCFKFLAQKEA

-542 TTLDI
+542 TSLDI
-547 ILRDYNGGILL
+547 VLRDYKGGILL

-574 IWGLALSS
+574 IWGLALTS

-621 TDEEVNGQYLDQL
+621 TDEEVNGQYLEQL
-634 REHVGTYYT
+634 REHIGTYYT
-643 LKYDEVA
+643 LKYDEA
-650 KSTSILPG
+650 DKSTSIQPG
-658 YFGEVLA
+658 YFGEVQE

>member
-16 GDHELQ
+16 GDHELL
-22 LDKLADKNITL
+22 LDKLVDKNITL

-86 SVSVTIDLEDDG
+86 SVSVTLDLEDDG

-103 IKRRWA
+103 VQRRWT
-109 LHKGKVVEEL
+109 LNKGKVVEEL
-119 RVTKDG
+119 TVIKDG

-176 VMGVTNIDKLLA
+176 VMGVTNIDKLLT

-197 QAKLT
+197 QAKVT
-202 AESSDSTLEE
+202 AESTDSTLDE

-217 AGILDLEQKLATIR
+217 SGILDIEQKLATIR
-231 MERAGIVPRLEKTVQ
+231 MERAGIVPRLEKTTQ
-246 DLETLEQRFWRSGG
+246 DLESLEQRFWRSGG

-281 SIKQRQLALAVS
+281 SIKQRQLALAIH

-311 AKDAQG
+311 AKEAEG

-328 EEIVDRITGKIEA
+328 AEIVDRITGKIED

-346 VTKLKLQMLLSEE
+346 VTKLKLQLILAEE
-359 LEHYPAEAVEGEE
+359 LDHYPAEAVDGD

-392 FDIISQRN
+392 FDIVSQRN

-409 ENALLQ
+409 ESALLQ

-456 FDSINA
+456 FESINA
-462 QLEALNSKRFKLIK
+462 QLEALNNKRFKLIK

>member
-1 MIFKKIELHNFGIYC
+1 MIFERIELHNFGIYR
-16 GDHELQ
+16 GDHVLQ
-22 LDKLADKNITL
+22 LDHLTDKNITL

-39 RGKTTILDAIFITF
+39 RGKTTILDAVFIAF

-76 INKSATDQWT
+76 INKSATDPWT
-86 SVSVTIDLEDDG
+86 AVSVTINLEDDG
-98 PTVLT
+98 PSILK
-103 IKRRWA
+103 IQRRWT
-109 LHKGKVVEEL
+109 LHNGKVAEEL
-119 RVTKDG
+119 TVIKDG
-125 LEDKYLSDNWNYYV
+125 LPDKYLSDNWNFYV

-176 VMGVTNIDKLLA
+176 VMGVTTIDKLMV
-188 DVQAVMKEK
+188 DVQAIMKEK
-197 QAKLT
+197 QSKITAGNNDTTT
-202 AESSDSTLEE
+202 AELQA
-212 LREVE
+212 VE
-217 AGILDLEQKLATIR
+217 TEIMEIEQKLAGIR
-231 MERAGIVPRLEKTVQ
+231 MDRAGIVPRLEKTEA
-246 DLETLEQRFWRSGG
+246 DLEACEQKFWRSGG

-281 SIKQRQLALAVS
+281 QVKQKQLALAIN
-293 PATPLALCR
+293 PGTPLALCR
-302 GLVQQTYNA
+302 KLVQQTYDT
-311 AKDAQG
+311 AKETESR
-317 MKYAHYSRPLV
+317 KYAHYSRPLV
-328 EEIVDRITGKIEA
+328 EEIVGRINDKIDS
-341 MDIDA
+341 MDLDTI
-346 VTKLKLQMLLSEE
+346 TRMKLQILLSEE
-359 LEHYPAEAVEGEE
+359 LDRYPKEATDAG
-372 ESVLNPASLLLLE
+372 ESVISPTSLLLLE
-385 KLIDSGF
+385 KMINNGF
-392 FDIISQRN
+392 FETIFQRN

-409 ENALLQ
+409 ESALLQ
-415 IDAHLSSNAEKS
+415 IDAHLSSNAEKTD
-427 NAADLLS
+427 AAHLLA
-434 KIRELDRIRDNFRYE
+434 KIRELDRIRDNFKYE
-449 IDRLDQQ
+449 IDRLDQL
-456 FDSINA
+456 FESSNA
-462 QLEALNSKRFKLIK
+462 QLEQLNSKRFKLIR
-476 KIADKENSGDDDER
+476 KIAEIENAEDDEER
-490 ILAYAAKTI
+490 ILSYAAKTI

-505 KLRLQESKVKELE
+505 KLRLQESKVKTLE
-518 ANITRCFKFLAQKEA
+518 ANITHCFKILAQKDA
-533 MITSVEVDP
+533 MITQVEIDP
-542 TTLDI
+542 ATLDI
-547 ILRDYNGGILL
+547 QLRDYKGGILL

-621 TDEEVNGQYLDQL
+621 TDEEVYGQYLDQL

-643 LKYDEVA
+643 LKYDEKD

-658 YFGEVLA
+658 YFGEVSA

>member
-16 GDHELQ
+16 GDHELL
-22 LDKLADKNITL
+22 LDKLVDKNITL

-86 SVSVTIDLEDDG
+86 SVSVTLDLEDDG

-103 IKRRWA
+103 VQRRWT
-109 LHKGKVVEEL
+109 LNKGKVVEEL
-119 RVTKDG
+119 TVIKDG

-176 VMGVTNIDKLLA
+176 VMGVTNIDKLLT

-197 QAKLT
+197 QAKVT
-202 AESSDSTLEE
+202 AESTDSTLDE

-217 AGILDLEQKLATIR
+217 SGILDLEQKLATIR
-231 MERAGIVPRLEKTVQ
+231 MERAGIVPRLEKTTQ
-246 DLETLEQRFWRSGG
+246 DLESLEQRFWRSGG

-281 SIKQRQLALAVS
+281 SIKQRQLALAIH

-311 AKDAQG
+311 AKEAEG

-328 EEIVDRITGKIEA
+328 AEIVDRITGKIED

-346 VTKLKLQMLLSEE
+346 VTKLKLQLILTEE
-359 LEHYPAEAVEGEE
+359 LDHYPAEAVDGD
-372 ESVLNPASLLLLE
+372 ESIVNPASLLLLE

-392 FDIISQRN
+392 FDIVSQRN

-409 ENALLQ
+409 ESALLQ

-456 FDSINA
+456 FESINA
-462 QLEALNSKRFKLIK
+462 QLEALNNKRFKLIK

>member
-22 LDKLADKNITL
+22 LDKIADKNITL

-98 PTVLT
+98 PTILT
-103 IKRRWA
+103 VQRRWT
-109 LHKGKVVEEL
+109 LHKNKVVEEL
-119 RVTKDG
+119 TVAKDG
-125 LEDKYLSDNWNYYV
+125 LVDKYLSDNWNYYV

-176 VMGVTNIDKLLA
+176 VMGVTNIDKLLT

-197 QAKLT
+197 QAKVT
-202 AESSDSTLEE
+202 AEASDSTLDE
-212 LREVE
+212 LKEVE
-217 AGILDLEQKLATIR
+217 ASIMELEQKLATIR
-231 MERAGIVPRLEKTVQ
+231 MERAGIVPRLEKTSQ
-246 DLETLEQRFWRSGG
+246 DLEALEQRFWRSGG

-270 QEKAR
+270 KEKAR
-275 LVAEEE
+275 LVEEE
-281 SIKQRQLALAVS
+281 DAIKQRQLAMAVN

-302 GLVQQTYNA
+302 GLVQQTYNV
-311 AKDAQG
+311 AKEAEG
-317 MKYAHYSRPLV
+317 MRYAHYSRPLV
-328 EEIVDRITGKIEA
+328 VEIVDRITGKLEA

-346 VTKLKLQMLLSEE
+346 VTKLKIQLLLSEE
-359 LEHYPAEAVEGEE
+359 LEYYPAEALEEE

-392 FDIISQRN
+392 FEIISQRDT
-400 ALIQQMEEN
+400 LIQQMEEN

-427 NAADLLS
+427 NAADLLA
-434 KIRELDRIRDNFRYE
+434 KIRELDRIRDNFHYE
-449 IDRLDQQ
+449 IERLDQQ
-456 FDSINA
+456 FDSINV
-462 QLEALNSKRFKLIK
+462 QLDALNSKRFKLIK

-499 SVMETF
+499 SVMGTF

-518 ANITRCFKFLAQKEA
+518 ANITQCFKFLAQKEA
-533 MITSVEVDP
+533 MITSVEIDP
-542 TTLDI
+542 STLDI
-547 ILRDYNGGILL
+547 ILRDYNGGVLL

-621 TDEEVNGQYLDQL
+621 TDEEVNGQYLEQL
-634 REHVGTYYT
+634 RDHIVTYYT
-643 LKYDEVA
+643 LKYDEAV

>member
-86 SVSVTIDLEDDG
+86 SVSVTLDLEDDG
-98 PTVLT
+98 PTILT
-103 IKRRWA
+103 VQRRWT

-119 RVTKDG
+119 TVTKDG
-125 LEDKYLSDNWNYYV
+125 LVDKYLSDNWNYYV

-197 QAKLT
+197 QAKVT
-202 AESSDSTLEE
+202 AESSDSTLDE
-212 LREVE
+212 LKEVE
-217 AGILDLEQKLATIR
+217 ASIMELEQKLATIR
-231 MERAGIVPRLEKTVQ
+231 MERAGIVPRLEKTSQ
-246 DLETLEQRFWRSGG
+246 DLEAMEQRFWRSGG

-270 QEKAR
+270 REKAR
-275 LVAEEE
+275 LVEEE
-281 SIKQRQLALAVS
+281 EAIKTRQLAMAVN

-302 GLVQQTYNA
+302 GLVQQTYNV
-311 AKDAQG
+311 AKEAEG

-328 EEIVDRITGKIEA
+328 VEIVDRITGKLEA

-346 VTKLKLQMLLSEE
+346 VTKLKIQMLLSEE
-359 LEHYPAEAVEGEE
+359 LEHYPAEAVEEE
-372 ESVLNPASLLLLE
+372 ESVLSPASLLLLE
-385 KLIDSGF
+385 KFIDSGF
-392 FDIISQRN
+392 FEIVSQRD

-427 NAADLLS
+427 NAADLLAR
-434 KIRELDRIRDNFRYE
+434 IRELDRVRDNFRYE
-449 IDRLDQQ
+449 IERLDQQ
-456 FDSINA
+456 FDSINV

-518 ANITRCFKFLAQKEA
+518 ANMTQCL
-533 MITSVEVDP
+533 
-542 TTLDI
+542 
-547 ILRDYNGGILL
+547 
-558 KSQLSAGEKQM
+558 
-569 FAIAI
+569 
-574 IWGLALSS
+574 
-582 GYKLPVVIDTPMA
+582 
-595 RLDSA
+595 
-600 HRYNFIN
+600 
-607 RYLPNASSQVIVLS
+607 
-621 TDEEVNGQYLDQL
+621 
-634 REHVGTYYT
+634 
-643 LKYDEVA
+643 
-650 KSTSILPG
+650 
-658 YFGEVLA
+658 

>member
-22 LDKLADKNITL
+22 LDKLVDKNITL

-86 SVSVTIDLEDDG
+86 SVSVTLDLEDDG
-98 PTVLT
+98 PTILT
-103 IKRRWA
+103 VQRRWT
-109 LHKGKVVEEL
+109 LHKGKVVEDL

-197 QAKLT
+197 QAKVT
-202 AESSDSTLEE
+202 SESNDSTLDE
-212 LREVE
+212 LKEVE
-217 AGILDLEQKLATIR
+217 TSIMELEQKLATIR
-231 MERAGIVPRLEKTVQ
+231 MERAGIVPRLEKITQ
-246 DLETLEQRFWRSGG
+246 DLEALEQRFWRSGG

-275 LVAEEE
+275 LVTEEE
-281 SIKQRQLALAVS
+281 TIKQRQLAMAVN

-302 GLVQQTYNA
+302 GLVQQTYNT
-311 AKDAQG
+311 AKEAEG

-328 EEIVDRITGKIEA
+328 AEIVDRITGKIEE

-346 VTKLKLQMLLSEE
+346 VTKLKLQLILADE
-359 LEHYPAEAVEGEE
+359 LDHYPAEAVEGEE
-372 ESVLNPASLLLLE
+372 SVLNPASILLLE

-400 ALIQQMEEN
+400 TLIRQMEEN
-409 ENALLQ
+409 ESALLQ

-427 NAADLLS
+427 NAADLLA
-434 KIRELDRIRDNFRYE
+434 KIREKDRIRDNFRYE
-449 IDRLDQQ
+449 IDRLDQL
-456 FDSINA
+456 FDSINV
-462 QLEALNSKRFKLIK
+462 QLEAQNNKRFKLIK

-542 TTLDI
+542 ISLDI

-621 TDEEVNGQYLDQL
+621 TDEEVNGQYLEQL

-643 LKYDEVA
+643 LKYDEVE

>member
-1 MIFKKIELHNFGIYC
+1 MIFKKIELHNFVIYC

-22 LDKLADKNITL
+22 LDKIVDKNITL

-39 RGKTTILDAIFITF
+39 RGKTTILDAVFITF

-65 VKNYNNLMARF
+65 IKNYNNLMARF

-86 SVSVTIDLEDDG
+86 SVSVTVDLEDDG

-103 IKRRWA
+103 IQRRWG
-109 LHKGKVVEEL
+109 LHKGKVIEEL
-119 RVTKDG
+119 TVTKDG

-176 VMGVTNIDKLLA
+176 VMGVTTIDKLLA

-197 QAKLT
+197 QSKLS
-202 AESSDSTLEE
+202 AESSDSTLDE
-212 LREVE
+212 LKEVE
-217 AGILDLEQKLATIR
+217 TNILDLEQKLATIR
-231 MERAGIVPRLEKTVQ
+231 MERAGIVPRLEKTSH
-246 DLETLEQRFWRSGG
+246 DLEALELHFWRSGG

-281 SIKQRQLALAVS
+281 SIKQRQLALTVN

-302 GLVQQTYNA
+302 NLVQQTYNA
-311 AKDAQG
+311 AKDAEG
-317 MKYAHYSRPLV
+317 LKYAHYSRPLV
-328 EEIVDRITGKIEA
+328 AEIVNRIAGKIGE

-346 VTKLKLQMLLSEE
+346 VTKLKLQLILSEE
-359 LEHYPAEAVEGEE
+359 LDHYPIEAIDGD
-372 ESVLNPASLLLLE
+372 ESILTPASLLLLE
-385 KLIDSGF
+385 NLINSSF
-392 FDIISQRN
+392 FEIISQKN
-400 ALIQQMEEN
+400 TLIQQMEEN
-409 ENALLQ
+409 ESALLQ
-415 IDAHLSSNAEKS
+415 IDAHLSSNAEKA
-427 NAADLLS
+427 NAADLLA
-434 KIRELDRIRDNFRYE
+434 KIRELDRIRDNFQYE

-456 FDSINA
+456 FDFINL
-462 QLEALNSKRFKLIK
+462 QLESLNNKRFKLIK
-476 KIADKENSGDDDER
+476 HIADKENSADDDER

-518 ANITRCFKFLAQKEA
+518 ANITQCFRFLAQKEA
-533 MITSVEVDP
+533 MITNVEVDP
-542 TTLDI
+542 ATLDI

-621 TDEEVNGQYLDQL
+621 TDEEVNGQYLEQL

-643 LKYDEVA
+643 LKYDEVE

>member
-1 MIFKKIELHNFGIYC
+1 
-16 GDHELQ
+16 
-22 LDKLADKNITL
+22 
-33 VGGMNG
+33 
-39 RGKTTILDAIFITF
+39 
-53 YGKRALPLIQDE
+53 
-65 VKNYNNLMARF
+65 MARF

-103 IKRRWA
+103 IQRRWTQ
-109 LHKGKVVEEL
+109 HKGKVIEEL
-119 RVTKDG
+119 SVVKDG

-176 VMGVTNIDKLLA
+176 VMGVTNIDKLLV

-202 AESSDSTLEE
+202 AESNDTTLDE
-212 LREVE
+212 LKAVE
-217 AGILDLEQKLATIR
+217 TDIMELEQKLATIR
-231 MERAGIVPRLEKTVQ
+231 MERAGIVPRLEKTTA
-246 DLETLEQRFWRSGG
+246 DLEALEQRFWRSGG

-270 QEKAR
+270 KEKAR

-281 SIKQRQLALAVS
+281 AIKQKQLTLAVS

-302 GLVQQTYNA
+302 NLVQQTYNA
-311 AKDAQG
+311 AKEAEG
-317 MKYAHYSRPLV
+317 LKYAHYSRPLV

-346 VTKLKLQMLLSEE
+346 VTKLKLQLILAEE
-359 LEHYPAEAVEGEE
+359 LSHYPAEAVEGD
-372 ESVLNPASLLLLE
+372 ESVLNPASILLLE

-392 FDIISQRN
+392 FDIITQRN
-400 ALIQQMEEN
+400 ALIQQMDEN
-409 ENALLQ
+409 ESALLQ

-434 KIRELDRIRDNFRYE
+434 KIRGLDRVRDNFRYE
-449 IDRLDQQ
+449 IDRLDKL
-456 FDSINA
+456 FDSIHV
-462 QLEALNSKRFKLIK
+462 QLEALNSKRIKLIK
-476 KIADKENSGDDDER
+476 KIADIENSGDDDER
-490 ILAYAAKTI
+490 ILSYAAKTI

-518 ANITRCFKFLAQKEA
+518 ANITECFKFLAQKEA

-542 TTLDI
+542 VSLDI

-595 RLDSA
+595 RLDSS

-607 RYLPNASSQVIVLS
+607 RYLPNASSQVMVLS
-621 TDEEVNGQYLDQL
+621 TDEEVNGRYLEQL
-634 REHVGTYYT
+634 REHIGTYYT
-643 LKYDEVA
+643 LKYDEVD

-658 YFGEVLA
+658 YFGEDYV

>member
-22 LDKLADKNITL
+22 LDKLVDKNITL

-86 SVSVTIDLEDDG
+86 SVSVTLDLEDDG
-98 PTVLT
+98 PTILT
-103 IKRRWA
+103 VQRRWT
-109 LHKGKVVEEL
+109 LHKGKVVEDL

-197 QAKLT
+197 QAKVT
-202 AESSDSTLEE
+202 SESNDSTLDE
-212 LREVE
+212 LKEVE
-217 AGILDLEQKLATIR
+217 TSIMELEQKLATIR
-231 MERAGIVPRLEKTVQ
+231 MERAGIVPRLEKITQ
-246 DLETLEQRFWRSGG
+246 DLEALEQRFWRSGG

-275 LVAEEE
+275 LVTEEE
-281 SIKQRQLALAVS
+281 TIKQRQLAMAVN

-302 GLVQQTYNA
+302 GLVQQTYNT
-311 AKDAQG
+311 AKEAEG

-328 EEIVDRITGKIEA
+328 AEIVDRITGKIEE

-346 VTKLKLQMLLSEE
+346 VTKLKLQLILADE
-359 LEHYPAEAVEGEE
+359 LDHYPAEAVEGEE
-372 ESVLNPASLLLLE
+372 SVLNPASILLLE

-392 FDIISQRN
+392 FDIITQRN
-400 ALIQQMEEN
+400 TLIRQMEEN
-409 ENALLQ
+409 ESALLQ

-427 NAADLLS
+427 NAADLLA
-434 KIRELDRIRDNFRYE
+434 KIREKDRIRDNFRYE
-449 IDRLDQQ
+449 IDRLDQL
-456 FDSINA
+456 FDSINV
-462 QLEALNSKRFKLIK
+462 QLEAQNNKRFKLIK

-542 TTLDI
+542 ISLDI

-621 TDEEVNGQYLDQL
+621 TDEEVNGQYLEQL

-643 LKYDEVA
+643 LKYDEVE

>member
-22 LDKLADKNITL
+22 LDKLVDKNITL

-86 SVSVTIDLEDDG
+86 SVSVTLDLEDDG
-98 PTVLT
+98 PTILT
-103 IKRRWA
+103 VQRRWT
-109 LHKGKVVEEL
+109 LHKGKVVEDL

-197 QAKLT
+197 QAKVT
-202 AESSDSTLEE
+202 SESNDSTLDE
-212 LREVE
+212 LKEVE
-217 AGILDLEQKLATIR
+217 TSIMELEQKLATIR
-231 MERAGIVPRLEKTVQ
+231 MERAGIVPRLEKITQ
-246 DLETLEQRFWRSGG
+246 DLEALEQRFWRSGG

-275 LVAEEE
+275 LVTEEE
-281 SIKQRQLALAVS
+281 TIKQRQLAMAVN

-311 AKDAQG
+311 AKEAEG

-328 EEIVDRITGKIEA
+328 AEIVDRITGKIEE

-346 VTKLKLQMLLSEE
+346 VTKLKLQLILADE
-359 LEHYPAEAVEGEE
+359 LDHYPAEAVEGEE
-372 ESVLNPASLLLLE
+372 SVLNPASILLLE

-400 ALIQQMEEN
+400 TLIRQMEEN
-409 ENALLQ
+409 ESALLQ

-427 NAADLLS
+427 NAADLLA
-434 KIRELDRIRDNFRYE
+434 KIREKDRIRDNFRYE
-449 IDRLDQQ
+449 IDRLDQL
-456 FDSINA
+456 FDSINV
-462 QLEALNSKRFKLIK
+462 QLEAQNNKRFKLIK

-542 TTLDI
+542 ISLDI

-621 TDEEVNGQYLDQL
+621 TDEEVNGQYLEQL

-643 LKYDEVA
+643 LKYDEVE

>member
-16 GDHELQ
+16 GDHELL
-22 LDKLADKNITL
+22 LDKLVDKNITL

-86 SVSVTIDLEDDG
+86 SVSVTLDLEDDG

-103 IKRRWA
+103 VQRRWT
-109 LHKGKVVEEL
+109 LNKGKVVEEL
-119 RVTKDG
+119 TVIKDG

-176 VMGVTNIDKLLA
+176 VMGVTNIDKLLT

-197 QAKLT
+197 QAKVT
-202 AESSDSTLEE
+202 AESTDSTLDE

-217 AGILDLEQKLATIR
+217 SGILNLEQKLATIR
-231 MERAGIVPRLEKTVQ
+231 MERAGIVPRLEKTTQ
-246 DLETLEQRFWRSGG
+246 DLESLEQRFWRSGG

-281 SIKQRQLALAVS
+281 SIKQRQLALAIH

-311 AKDAQG
+311 AKEAEG

-328 EEIVDRITGKIEA
+328 AEIVDRITGKIED

-346 VTKLKLQMLLSEE
+346 VTKLKLQLILAEE
-359 LEHYPAEAVEGEE
+359 LDHYPAEAVDGD
-372 ESVLNPASLLLLE
+372 ESILNPASLLLLE

-392 FDIISQRN
+392 FDIVSQRN

-409 ENALLQ
+409 ESALLQ

-456 FDSINA
+456 FESINA
-462 QLEALNSKRFKLIK
+462 QLEALNNKRFKLIK